1 MTGWFEGK
9 VALVTGGASGI
20 GRASALAFARHGA
33 KVIIADTATGGGEE
47 TVRMIKEAG
56 GEALFVEA
64 DVTKAADIEALV
76 DKAVATYGRLEYAHN
91 NAGIEGMVASTADYT
106 EEVWDRTIATNLKG
120 VWLCMRYEI
129 RQMLRQ
135 GGGVIVNTSSGAGLK
150 GASDLPAYVS
160 SKHGVVGLTRSAALE
175 YAKAGIRINAV
186 CPGIIR
192 TSMFER
198 LHLGDPQ
205 GEEKAV
211 ARIPLGRLGTP
222 DDVANAVLWLC
233 SDASS
238 YISGHALVVDGA
250 LLAT

>member
-33 KVIIADTATGGGEE
+33 KVIIADIATGGGEE
-47 TVRMIKEAG
+47 TARMIKEAG

-64 DVTKAADIEALV
+64 DVTKAADIGALV

>member
-135 GGGVIVNTSSGAGLK
+135 GGGVIINTSSGAGLK

>member
-33 KVIIADTATGGGEE
+33 KVIIADIAIVGGEE
-47 TVRMIKEAG
+47 TARMIKEAG

-64 DVTKAADIEALV
+64 DVSKAADIEALV
-76 DKAVATYGRLEYAHN
+76 DKAVATYGRLECAHN

-233 SDASS
+233 SDAAS